1 MAWFGFS
8 FGSFAS
14 QPALGFGDLH
24 PFSGAQP
31 DQIGLALRNHPER
44 VEQVPSDGI
53 GGVVIQPPRLSLTI
67 RLTTPKPNSP
77 NSSASAARGSI
88 QPLPSATSRAGTG
101 ATPSRT

>member
-77 NSSASAARGSI
+77 NSSARAD
-88 QPLPSATSRAGTG
+88 TSQALHPRCH
-101 ATPSRT
+101 R